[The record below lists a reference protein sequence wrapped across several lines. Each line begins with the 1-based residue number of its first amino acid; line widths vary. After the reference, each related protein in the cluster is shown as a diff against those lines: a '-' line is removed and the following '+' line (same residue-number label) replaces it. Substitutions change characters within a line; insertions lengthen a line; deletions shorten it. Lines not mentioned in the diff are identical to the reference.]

1 MRVIDIL
8 EFASTTPEEDEKRL
22 AAFPGQQ
29 PLAHPA
35 PEEEPAPELDS
46 APEVVPEPA
55 PVQPAPV
62 AQTQPVA
69 PIAPIAPVQP
79 VPVQPAAPVAQA
91 QPDERSSILA
101 SVVSSKLRKLIADA
115 NSIPDWEPAKRLV
128 LDLIKTLT
136 SDNILRESKSLDIS
150 PEEIAIAIKNIKF
163 LETQGLMKLDE
174 TVDLASLAVKMVKN
188 AKKEFKVLEKK
199 YVLKAEEI
207 TNSIFDKLELLA
219 NKVQGYTSIDEG
231 TYKALTKAEKKVHDN
246 ARNFAA
252 VFKQAFFG
260 MIMRMLRQNK
270 ELDRERIVV
279 FLDACYN
286 GQVIDMES
294 LISQDAG
301 NVKQHVNTDFE
312 DMLDLFSS
320 YGVFSWSPGKS
331 SGAIGPG
338 EMALSMMG
346 SPAQKAMHGGD
357 LIVAGTNL
365 EIKAGS
371 TSGGRLNSKKILKGP
386 AAWPTWT
393 EKITK
398 IVRTAPARKLKTG
411 TPLGTTTSKTGE
423 VTEMTKENYTPNTY
437 NKNPKG
443 HFKQGSVYNWS
454 YKMLGKLN
462 DEILIYS
469 DYGKT
474 YDLFYSTISKLIT
487 NLDEVSEPLM
497 VNAGKGKEL
506 PKLTPDG
513 KIAFPGVDAEE
524 LIGNA
529 VMEDGTIIVP
539 AMMEAYTKLAYA
551 SYNRADGVEAIMFL
565 NTDTLDYTIVQ
576 NGDDLADK
584 MVGKG
589 DATVRISGGFH
600 FNDDQQ
606 SATPAYLAT
615 ARSLK
620 IEKVR

>member
-1 MRVIDIL
+1 MRVIDLL
-8 EFASTTPEEDEKRL
+8 EFNSTTPEEDEKRL
-22 AAFPGQQ
+22 SAFPGQQ
-29 PLAHPA
+29 PP
-35 PEEEPAPELDS
+35 PDIQEPVSEPAITTEPIQQPQPGAVATPDPT
-46 APEVVPEPA
+46 AQPQPVPTAQPQ
-55 PVQPAPV
+55 PVPTAPV
-62 AQTQPVA
+62 AQ
-69 PIAPIAPVQP
+69 P
-79 VPVQPAAPVAQA
+79 VPVAQP

-101 SVVSSKLRKLIADA
+101 TVVSSKLKKLVADA

-128 LDLIKTLT
+128 LDLIRTLT
-136 SDNILRESKSLDIS
+136 SDNILKESKSLDIS
-150 PEEIAIAIKNIKF
+150 PEEIAIAMKNIKF
-163 LETQGLMKLDE
+163 LETHGLMKLDE

-207 TNSIFDKLELLA
+207 TNSIFDKLESLA

-231 TYKALTKAEKKVHDN
+231 TYKSLTKAEKKVHDN
-246 ARNFAA
+246 AKNFAA

-301 NVKQHVNTDFE
+301 NVKQHVNSDFE

-346 SPAQKAMHGGD
+346 SPAQKALHGGD

-411 TPLGTTTSKTGE
+411 TPLGTTTGKTGE
-423 VTEMTKENYTPNTY
+423 VTEMTKENYTSNTY

-454 YKMLGKLN
+454 YKMLEKLN

-469 DYGKT
+469 DYAKT

-487 NLDEVSEPLM
+487 NLDEVSEPMM

-506 PKLTPDG
+506 PKLTADG

-576 NGDDLADK
+576 NGDDLANK
-584 MVGKG
+584 MMGKG
-589 DATVRISGGFH
+589 ESTVRISGGFH

-615 ARSLK
+615 ARSPK

>member
-1 MRVIDIL
+1 MRVIDLL
-8 EFASTTPEEDEKRL
+8 EFAPTTPEEDERRL
-22 AAFPGQQ
+22 SAFPGQK
-29 PLAHPA
+29 PPA
-35 PEEEPAPELDS
+35 EPSPEEEPPA
-46 APEVVPEPA
+46 EPA
-55 PVQPAPV
+55 EQPVQQPAPAPQPVAQPVQQPAPV
-62 AQTQPVA
+62 PA
-69 PIAPIAPVQP
+69 PQ
-79 VPVQPAAPVAQA
+79 PVAQA
-91 QPDERSSILA
+91 QQINNTPIIA
-101 SVVSSKLRKLIADA
+101 NVVASKLKRLIADA
-115 NSIPDWEPAKRLV
+115 NALPDWEPTKELV
-128 LDLIKTLT
+128 IKLINTLEPDIELT
-136 SDNILRESKSLDIS
+136 EAVTKIVSPSREAVILAALKE
-150 PEEIAIAIKNIKF
+150 
-163 LETQGLMKLDE
+163 LEVMGLMKLDQ
-174 TVDLASLAVKMVKN
+174 TLDLAQLAVSV
-188 AKKEFKVLEKK
+188 AKKKKVGTEFNKLEG
-199 YVLKAEEI
+199 VWQQKAEEI
-207 TNSIFDKLELLA
+207 TNSIFDKLEALA
-219 NKVQGYTSIDEG
+219 NKVQGYTAIDEG

-246 ARNFAA
+246 AKNFAA

-260 MIMRMLRQNK
+260 MIMRMLSQNK
-270 ELDRERIVV
+270 ELNRARIVE

-286 GQVIDMES
+286 GEVIDMES
-294 LISQDAG
+294 LISQDVG
-301 NVKQHVNTDFE
+301 NVKQHVNTNFE

-346 SPAQKAMHGGD
+346 SPAQKASHGGD

-365 EIKAGS
+365 EIKAGA

-398 IVRTAPARKLKTG
+398 IVRTAPARKLKAG
-411 TPLGTTTSKTGE
+411 TEMGVYTSKTGE
-423 VTEMTKENYTPNTY
+423 EQPLTKENYTPNTY

-443 HFKQGSVYNWS
+443 HYKQGCVYNWS
-454 YKMLGKLN
+454 YKMLEKLN

-469 DYGKT
+469 DYNKT

-487 NLDEVSEPLM
+487 NLDDVSEPAM
-497 VNAGKGKEL
+497 VNSGKGKQM
-506 PKLTPDG
+506 PKLSADG

-529 VMEDGTIIVP
+529 IMEDGTIIVP

-565 NTDTLDYTIVQ
+565 NTETLDYSIIQ

-584 MVGKG
+584 MMGKG
-589 DATVRISGGFH
+589 EASVRVSGGFH

-606 SATPAYLAT
+606 SATPAYLAV
-615 ARSLK
+615 ARSPK
-620 IEKVR
+620 IEKAR